1 MYKWTRVQVTSSFS
15 AVNDIFKDPQQRQ
28 RILKII
34 IQTLYNL
41 GYEQSAAE
49 LEAESK
55 ITYLSEEIKAVKAA
69 LS

>member
-1 MYKWTRVQVTSSFS
+1 MIVEDVEIMPNSRKQINYTVSEVFQ
-15 AVNDIFKDPQQRQ
+15 DPEQKK

-41 GYEQSAAE
+41 GYDQSAAE

-55 ITYLSEEIKAVKAA
+55 INYFTP
-69 LS
+69 